1 ISFKEEKMPFEYR
14 NTVEAYIQHDLVRNI
29 VSALINNRL
38 QENAVNPDCKYSG
51 AGVYFGDIYLSKTK
65 DSFNVVTI
73 PQRGTQGAVAE
84 VMGIVARACKTGF
97 TDSELE
103 RVKSNILSS
112 YEKTYNERE
121 KTDNDAYGSELCR
134 TFVDNEPNPGIEKE
148 YEMLKQVL
156 PMIPVEGI
164 NGFAAGL
171 LTSNNMVVV
180 TSEPQKEGFEVVAED
195 VMIKTINDAMNAS
208 YEAFVDEVIIEPLIA
223 KLPKKGKVVAVE
235 EEKGIGAKTYIL
247 SNGAK
252 VVVKAT
258 DFAADEILMS
268 AFRNGGK
275 RSFSKDQASN
285 VNMLSTAFNC
295 SKFGPFDA
303 KQLKKYLTGKNVDI
317 SFGTTTTLDILGG
330 QSTVK
335 DLPVFMELLYT
346 AFTNLSADKAT
357 YDVARENI
365 AQRLKNAYQ
374 NPQMIFSHRVSMVR
388 YGNNP
393 MMETMTPESV
403 EGADYDKM
411 LEILHSALGN
421 AADYTFVFTGNID
434 EKEFLPLV
442 DQYIASLPSG
452 KVNEAEIL
460 TPIETPKGEIVDRF
474 KQPMQTPGTTVFDI
488 YSGYN
493 LDINV
498 KNEVMIGML
507 GDILDNIYIRT
518 LREEEGGTYGA
529 SVSGF
534 LNYNNASW
542 NLIYR
547 FQTNKEQQEKLITR
561 AQEELEKLL
570 NDGASVEDFTKVKEA
585 MLKQLEIN
593 VRKNSYWD
601 DGIVDYL
608 RGFDMLTGHKE
619 AIESVTLDSLNSFMK
634 NLYDGKNR
642 IQIIME
648 GVPAE
653 EK

>member
-1 ISFKEEKMPFEYR
+1 
-14 NTVEAYIQHDLVRNI
+14 
-29 VSALINNRL
+29 
-38 QENAVNPDCKYSG
+38 
-51 AGVYFGDIYLSKTK
+51 
-65 DSFNVVTI
+65 
-73 PQRGTQGAVAE
+73 
-84 VMGIVARACKTGF
+84 MGK
-97 TDSELE
+97 
-103 RVKSNILSS
+103 
-112 YEKTYNERE
+112 
-121 KTDNDAYGSELCR
+121 
-134 TFVDNEPNPGIEKE
+134 
-148 YEMLKQVL
+148 
-156 PMIPVEGI
+156 
-164 NGFAAGL
+164 
-171 LTSNNMVVV
+171 
-180 TSEPQKEGFEVVAED
+180 
-195 VMIKTINDAMNAS
+195 
-208 YEAFVDEVIIEPLIA
+208 
-223 KLPKKGKVVAVE
+223 
-235 EEKGIGAKTYIL
+235 
-247 SNGAK
+247 
-252 VVVKAT
+252 
-258 DFAADEILMS
+258 
-268 AFRNGGK
+268 
-275 RSFSKDQASN
+275 
-285 VNMLSTAFNC
+285 
-295 SKFGPFDA
+295 
-303 KQLKKYLTGKNVDI
+303 
-317 SFGTTTTLDILGG
+317 
-330 QSTVK
+330 
-335 DLPVFMELLYT
+335 
-346 AFTNLSADKAT
+346 
-357 YDVARENI
+357 
-365 AQRLKNAYQ
+365 
-374 NPQMIFSHRVSMVR
+374 
-388 YGNNP
+388 
-393 MMETMTPESV
+393 
-403 EGADYDKM
+403 
-411 LEILHSALGN
+411 

-534 LNYNNASW
+534 LNYNSASW